1 MLTFG
6 TALIDSHC
14 HLPHNKVRALKWLT
28 DAKLEGVEKFITIG
42 TSIAESEQAVALAHE
57 FNNVYATIGGY
68 QNDDKN
74 VALSVLNTQLQ
85 QLVSTSTKIVGV
97 GECGIDISNWANG
110 RSVTEQL
117 ELFDMQIKFA
127 LQNNLPLVI
136 HNRNGDEPVI
146 TLLKKYKSDNLRGV
160 AHCFASSWEAAQQ
173 FLDLGFYISFS
184 GLITYPSRKELLE
197 VVKNVPFD
205 KFLVET
211 DSPYL
216 PPQEHRGE
224 RNEPK
229 YVKMVAQKL
238 ANVKVLPVSEI
249 CRLSYEN
256 TCRLFGLN

>member
-1 MLTFG
+1 MLTLR
-6 TALIDSHC
+6 LIDSHC
-14 HLPHNKVRALKWLT
+14 HLPYNFDLAEKILN
-28 DAKLEGVEKFITIG
+28 DAKEVGVEKFVTIG
-42 TSIAESEQAVALAHE
+42 TSIKESREAIKLAEKFKS
-57 FNNVYATIGGY
+57 VYATVGIYPHEEKGIS
-68 QNDDKN
+68 
-74 VALSVLNTQLQ
+74 LPVLKENMQRLIN
-85 QLVSTSTKIVGV
+85 SSTKIVGV